1 VSDEYVDPFQA
12 GPEPVEPKPE
22 GPKAE
27 EPEPLPDDIEL
38 VWGQGRLDSNGMLAA
53 DTARYLIGEWGL
65 ERFRTS
71 AIHNAALGD
80 VAHVLARAD
89 ARSDFR
95 KRDLPKSA
103 TKPGSAEDAGPLS
116 SPPEMRGKGK
126 R

>member
-1 VSDEYVDPFQA
+1 VTDEYVDPFQA
-12 GPEPVEPKPE
+12 GPKPVEPE
-22 GPKAE
+22 PKAE
-27 EPEPLPDDIEL
+27 ANEPEPLPDDIEL

-80 VAHVLARAD
+80 VAHTMARAD
-89 ARSDFR
+89 SRSDFR
-95 KRDLPKSA
+95 KRDL
-103 TKPGSAEDAGPLS
+103 E
-116 SPPEMRGKGK
+116 PPKGK